1 MLADRIHDSWVFRAY
16 TFFTGAM
23 LPMLWFMVAQIRYQ

>member
-1 MLADRIHDSWVFRAY
+1 VAEPKNKFLSL
-16 TFFTGAM
+16 FFTGAM